1 MSKGLLTYRTDL
13 KSLKFG
19 NDRPGLNSS
28 NQPYIKS
35 DIPSEEED
43 IKGNQGD
50 QDFILRGGIGAPLDA
65 VDDVV
70 RLTKYFTDLKSVS
83 GPLFVVKQNVLSRIA
98 PATQASGRLN
108 WKKAALNEG
117 IYTPL
122 STLAQAGIGFLGGH
136 LDKQG
141 INPITGIKTYSDVS
155 SLVIGTSSGNGN
167 RLVDLTNTNKGV
179 FSGPTIF
186 SYSGGPN
193 SSVGIGRTNI
203 KYAKDNQGGTLRV
216 LGNES
221 YTDSFIKSQTGLKGS
236 DTDRSKITTEFRS
249 PWGATKKFAKI
260 AGGKIE
266 NFNNPNNTNQI
277 FNLNGVDL
285 DFISSEDGV
294 TWDNVVKNTT
304 IDPYTKPTILASS
317 KKGYTG
323 QILSSQFKAP
333 WGATKQ
339 FAKISG
345 GSVETAGDTQLYF
358 YTKDK
363 LLTDVLSPSN
373 GKTWENLEVN
383 PFMNPYT
390 TKPNNLKPSVKK
402 DSLRL
407 FKSPLGASRKY
418 AIFTGGDVEYS
429 EDIYATEGGG
439 YPGNLASITKNA
451 GVWEP
456 LTNNVIGTGKLF
468 NLALGQVITP
478 SQFDKTPNPTN
489 LFKYNQP
496 QSPLNKFI
504 SINKAAGGQRAKLAS
519 TVDSN
524 SLNYSTSNGLS
535 WQVPFTNPYATGI
548 KGTLSTG
555 VFKDDINRRT
565 SWGPN
570 SGLIKYK
577 PDSYASGFF
586 NQILSGSNYTPIN
599 TQLIGEVSAR
609 GGRNVKNRTTTV
621 GYTNTAN
628 SVYEGYSLNPSLLI
642 KDNTS
647 FNTLTQPQIYK
658 KSQDLLEKGKGS
670 IVDFRKGLI
679 KDDPAT
685 GKKKST
691 IMSIAPNYATSQA
704 IIDNSTGI
712 NNYHYTTPGQK
723 GDITSYTKGK
733 VIDDE
738 PNSFFPKELGSKEGS
753 VVDKI
758 NAYPIYQSTEVNG
771 ETDKF
776 GVGDLVNFRIEAI
789 GNHQGSNPTQK
800 QYIHFRA
807 YIDSFEDSYTGNWD
821 SLQYMGRGEKFHKYQ
836 SFERSISLGFTVAA
850 QSRPELMAQYKKL
863 NYLVSNL
870 APSYSEQGYM
880 GGPLVMLTMGN
891 WCFELPGF
899 IGGVSLGV
907 PEESPWEIAIDDN
920 GNRDPDKGIMQLPHI
935 VKVSGFNFT
944 PIHTFRPSKQSLT
957 FNDDDT
963 ITYGIQKYLAYRKTK
978 VEEATTPED
987 EPVIDDEDEV
997 IDTDDLVI
1005 EGTPFPELTVPPL
1018 AIDNTSNEMNT
1029 AVGTKTLEYQFNQDL
1044 QGTISKVNM
1053 EEIERISKEIRES
1066 QPTLPTVINAS
1077 TGQLNL
1083 DIYTKNLK
1091 DNKDTKDNQFLFYQN
1106 TSE

>member
-1 MSKGLLTYRTDL
+1 MSRGLLTYRTDL

-28 NQPYIKS
+28 NQPYIES

-43 IKGNQGD
+43 IKSNQGD

-108 WKKAALNEG
+108 WTKAALNEG
-117 IYTPL
+117 VYTPL

-141 INPITGIKTYSDVS
+141 INPITGIKTYSDVA

-193 SSVGIGRTNI
+193 SAVGIGRTNI

-221 YTDSFIKSQTGLKGS
+221 YTDSFIQNQTGLRGS
-236 DTDRSKITTEFRS
+236 DTDRAGITEEFR
-249 PWGATKKFAKI
+249 
-260 AGGKIE
+260 
-266 NFNNPNNTNQI
+266 
-277 FNLNGVDL
+277 
-285 DFISSEDGV
+285 
-294 TWDNVVKNTT
+294 
-304 IDPYTKPTILASS
+304 
-317 KKGYTG
+317 
-323 QILSSQFKAP
+323 AP

-345 GSVETAGDTQLYF
+345 GAVETAGDTQLYF

-363 LLTDVLSPSN
+363 SLTDVLSPSN

-383 PFMNPYT
+383 LFMNPYT
-390 TKPNNLKPSVKK
+390 TKPKDLKPSVKK
-402 DSLRL
+402 DSLKL

-418 AIFTGGDVEYS
+418 AIVTKGDIEYS

-439 YPGNLASITKNA
+439 YPGNLASITKNT

-456 LTNNVIGTGKLF
+456 LANNVVGTGKLF

-496 QSPLNKFI
+496 KSPLNKFI

-519 TVDSN
+519 TVDPN
-524 SLNYSTSNGLS
+524 SINYSTSNGLS
-535 WQVPFTNPYATGI
+535 WQVPFTNPYATGV
-548 KGTLSTG
+548 KGSLSTG
-555 VFKDDINRRT
+555 VFKDDINRRA

-570 SGLIKYK
+570 SDLITYK
-577 PDSYASGFF
+577 PNNYASGFF
-586 NQILSGSNYTPIN
+586 NQILSGSGYDTIN
-599 TQLIGEVSAR
+599 TGSIGVISAK
-609 GGRNVKNRTTTV
+609 GGRNVKNRTITL

-642 KDNTS
+642 KSTTS

-658 KSQDLLEKGKGS
+658 LSQDLKKLDKGS
-670 IVDFRKGLI
+670 NITDFRKGLI
-679 KDDPAT
+679 KDNPTT
-685 GKKKST
+685 GKKTST
-691 IMSIAPNYATSQA
+691 IMSIAPDYAKSKA
-704 IIDNSTGI
+704 VIDNITGT

-723 GDITSYTKGK
+723 GNIASYTKGK
-733 VIDDE
+733 ILSGSS
-738 PNSFFPKELGSKEGS
+738 NSFFPKLYGKES
-753 VVDKI
+753 SIVDKI
-758 NAYPIYQSTEVNG
+758 NAYPIYQSTEVRPEEN
-771 ETDKF
+771 TDPLKP

-821 SLQYMGRGEKFHKYQ
+821 SLQYMGRGEKFYKYQ
-836 SFERSISLGFTVAA
+836 SFERSITLAFTVAA

-880 GGPLVMLTMGN
+880 GGPLVTLTMGN

-907 PEESPWEIAIDDN
+907 PEESPWEIAIDDS
-920 GNRDPDKGIMQLPHI
+920 GNRNPDEGIMQLPHI

-957 FNDDDT
+957 FDDKDGT
-963 ITYGIQKYLAYRKTK
+963 ITYGIEKYIAYRKTK
-978 VEEATTPED
+978 VEEDPSPEN
-987 EPVIDDEDEV
+987 EPVIDDEEETVEDP
-997 IDTDDLVI
+997 VI
-1005 EGTPFPELTVPPL
+1005 EGTPFPEPTIDPI
-1018 AIDNTSNEMNT
+1018 AIDKTYNDMNTS
-1029 AVGTKTLEYQFNQDL
+1029 VGTGTYEYQFNQKL
-1044 QGTISKVNM
+1044 QGTMDKIDM
-1053 EEIERISKEIRES
+1053 DAIRAAQS
-1066 QPTLPTVINAS
+1066 NQPPVIDPN
-1077 TGQLNL
+1077 TGQFNSDTYLPQ
-1083 DIYTKNLK
+1083 LK
-1091 DNKDTKDNQFLFYQN
+1091 ADKEAENNQFLFYNSPSNNNPESIN
-1106 TSE
+1106 TDSDTLINIDDLA

>member
-1 MSKGLLTYRTDL
+1 MSRGLLTYRTDL

-28 NQPYIKS
+28 NQPYIES

-43 IKGNQGD
+43 IKSNQGD

-108 WKKAALNEG
+108 WTKAALNEG
-117 IYTPL
+117 VYTPL

-141 INPITGIKTYSDVS
+141 INPITGIKTYSDVA

-193 SSVGIGRTNI
+193 SAVGIGRTNI
-203 KYAKDNQGGTLRV
+203 KYARDNQGGTLRV

-221 YTDSFIKSQTGLKGS
+221 FTDSFIKNQTGLKKS
-236 DTDRSKITTEFRS
+236 DTDRAGITDEFRA

-266 NFNNPNNTNQI
+266 NFNNPNNANQ
-277 FNLNGVDL
+277 FFFLNGVDL
-285 DFISSEDGV
+285 DFISSEDSV
-294 TWDNVVKNTT
+294 TWDNVIKNTT
-304 IDPYTKPTILASS
+304 IDPYTKPIILASS

-323 QILSSQFKAP
+323 QNLSSQFKAP

-358 YTKDK
+358 YTKDE

-390 TKPNNLKPSVKK
+390 TKPKDLKPSVKK
-402 DSLRL
+402 DSSDL
-407 FKSPLGASRKY
+407 FKSPLAASRKY
-418 AIFTGGDVEYS
+418 AIFTGGQINTS
-429 EDIYATEGGG
+429 PTGITAAEGGG
-439 YPGNLASITKNA
+439 SLGGLVSITKNK
-451 GVWEP
+451 GVWE
-456 LTNNVIGTGKLF
+456 TVINNIPQK
-468 NLALGQVITP
+468 I
-478 SQFDKTPNPTN
+478 PNPTS
-489 LFKYNQP
+489 LFKYNKP
-496 QSPLNKFI
+496 NTPLNQFI
-504 SINKAAGGQRAKLAS
+504 LINKAAGGQRAKLAS
-519 TVDSN
+519 TVDPN

-535 WQVPFTNPYATGI
+535 WQVPFTNPYATGV
-548 KGTLSTG
+548 KGSLSTG
-555 VFKDDINRRT
+555 VFKDDINRRA

-570 SGLIKYK
+570 SDLITYK
-577 PDSYASGFF
+577 RNDYASGFF
-586 NQILSGSNYTPIN
+586 NQIISGSNYTPID
-599 TQLIGEVSAR
+599 TQLIGEISAR
-609 GGRNVKNRTTTV
+609 GGRNVKNRTITV

-628 SVYEGYSLNPSLLI
+628 SVYEGYSLDPSLLI
-642 KDNTS
+642 KDATS

-658 KSQDLLEKGKGS
+658 LSQNLKETENGR
-670 IVDFRKGLI
+670 ITDFRKALI
-679 KDDPAT
+679 KDDPST

-691 IMSIAPNYATSQA
+691 IMSIAPDYATSRA
-704 IIDNSTGI
+704 VIDNRTGA
-712 NNYHYTTPGQK
+712 NNYHYTNPGQK
-723 GDITSYTKGK
+723 GDIASYTKGK
-733 VIDDE
+733 IVE
-738 PNSFFPKELGSKEGS
+738 STGKLS

-758 NAYPIYQSTEVNG
+758 NAYPIYQSTEVKPETG
-771 ETDKF
+771 EL
-776 GVGDLVNFRIEAI
+776 GVGDLINFRIEAI

-836 SFERSISLGFTVAA
+836 SFERSISLAFTVAA

-907 PEESPWEIAIDDN
+907 PEESPWEIAIDDK
-920 GNRDPDKGIMQLPHI
+920 GNRNPDEGIMQLPHI

-987 EPVIDDEDEV
+987 EPVIEEEEEVVVEDP
-997 IDTDDLVI
+997 VI
-1005 EGTPFPELTVPPL
+1005 EGTSFPEPTVDPV
-1018 AIDNTSNEMNT
+1018 AIDKTYNDMNT
-1029 AVGTKTLEYQFNQDL
+1029 AVGTGTYEYQQNQTL
-1044 QGTISKVNM
+1044 QGLIDN
-1053 EEIERISKEIRES
+1053 IDIDAIRAA
-1066 QPTLPTVINAS
+1066 QPNLPPVIDPT
-1077 TGQLNL
+1077 TGQFNTDAYLPQLEADKEAEN
-1083 DIYTKNLK
+1083 
-1091 DNKDTKDNQFLFYQN
+1091 NQFLFFN
-1106 TSE
+1106 TPSNNNPESINTDSDTLIDLDNIT

>member
-1 MSKGLLTYRTDL
+1 MSRGLLTYRTDL

-28 NQPYIKS
+28 NQPYIES

-43 IKGNQGD
+43 IKSNQGD

-108 WKKAALNEG
+108 WTKAALNEG
-117 IYTPL
+117 VYTPL

-141 INPITGIKTYSDVS
+141 INPITGIKTYSDVA

-193 SSVGIGRTNI
+193 SAVGIGRTNI

-221 YTDSFIKSQTGLKGS
+221 FTDSFIKNQTGLKKS
-236 DTDRSKITTEFRS
+236 DTDRAGITDEFRA

-294 TWDNVVKNTT
+294 TWDNVIKNTT

-323 QILSSQFKAP
+323 QNLSSQFKAP

-345 GSVETAGDTQLYF
+345 GSVKTAGDTQLYF
-358 YTKDK
+358 YTKDE
-363 LLTDVLSPSN
+363 LLTDVLSSSN

-390 TKPNNLKPSVKK
+390 TKPKDLKPSVKK
-402 DSLRL
+402 DSSDL
-407 FKSPLGASRKY
+407 FKSPLAASRKY
-418 AIFTGGDVEYS
+418 AIFTGGQINTS
-429 EDIYATEGGG
+429 STGITAAEGGG
-439 YPGNLASITKNA
+439 SLGGLVSITKNK
-451 GVWEP
+451 GVWE
-456 LTNNVIGTGKLF
+456 TVINNIP
-468 NLALGQVITP
+468 QRI
-478 SQFDKTPNPTN
+478 PNPTS
-489 LFKYNQP
+489 LFKYNKP
-496 QSPLNKFI
+496 NTPLNKFI
-504 SINKAAGGQRAKLAS
+504 LINKAAGGQRAKLAS
-519 TVDSN
+519 AVDPN

-535 WQVPFTNPYATGI
+535 WQVPFTNPYATGV

-555 VFKDDINRRT
+555 VFKDDINRRA

-570 SGLIKYK
+570 SDLITYK
-577 PDSYASGFF
+577 RNDYASGFF
-586 NQILSGSNYTPIN
+586 NQIISGSNYTPID
-599 TQLIGEVSAR
+599 TQLIGEISAR
-609 GGRNVKNRTTTV
+609 GGRNVKNRTITV

-628 SVYEGYSLNPSLLI
+628 SVYEGYSLDPSLLI
-642 KDNTS
+642 KDATS
-647 FNTLTQPQIYK
+647 FNTLTQLQIYK
-658 KSQDLLEKGKGS
+658 LSQDLKNVDKGS
-670 IVDFRKGLI
+670 NITDFRKGLI
-679 KDDPAT
+679 KDDPTT

-691 IMSIAPNYATSQA
+691 IMSIAPDYATSQA
-704 IIDNSTGI
+704 VIDNITGT

-733 VIDDE
+733 IVE
-738 PNSFFPKELGSKEGS
+738 STGELS

-758 NAYPIYQSTEVNG
+758 NAYPIYQSTEVKP

-776 GVGDLVNFRIEAI
+776 GVGDLINFRIEAI

-836 SFERSISLGFTVAA
+836 SFERSISLAFTVAA

-907 PEESPWEIAIDDN
+907 PEESPWEIAIDDK
-920 GNRDPDKGIMQLPHI
+920 GNRNPDEGIMQLPHI

-978 VEEATTPED
+978 VEEEPTD
-987 EPVIDDEDEV
+987 EPIIEEEEEV
-997 IDTDDLVI
+997 IVEDRVI
-1005 EGTPFPELTVPPL
+1005 EGTQFPEPTVDPV
-1018 AIDNTSNEMNT
+1018 AIDKTYNDMNTS
-1029 AVGTKTLEYQFNQDL
+1029 VGTGTYEYQQNQTL
-1044 QGTISKVNM
+1044 QGLIDKVDMDAIRAAQSNQPPVVDPNTGLFNPDAYLPQS
-1053 EEIERISKEIRES
+1053 EADKEAE
-1066 QPTLPTVINAS
+1066 N
-1077 TGQLNL
+1077 
-1083 DIYTKNLK
+1083 
-1091 DNKDTKDNQFLFYQN
+1091 NQFLFFN
-1106 TSE
+1106 TPSNNNPESINTDSDTLIDLDNIT